1 MEMRFSDQEISKLRL
16 VLKRIS
22 FLEFL
27 KFSEMDA
34 LINALEKKPFKAG
47 ETIIK
52 QGTKGDTF
60 YIMGLGTVI
69 VYKEKFLTKKKLA
82 TLGPEAFFGEMAL
95 IDDSPRN
102 ATIIGETP
110 GEVYYLSRASF
121 NEILLKNPWITQVIQ
136 QTAAYRKA
144 QNKTLESK

>member
-1 MEMRFSDQEISKLRL
+1 MKFSDQEIGKLRL

-34 LINALEKKPFKAG
+34 LINSLEKRPFKAG
-47 ETIIK
+47 EVIIK

-60 YIMGLGTVI
+60 FILGSGSVG
-69 VYKEKFLTKKKLA
+69 VFKEKFLTKKKIV

-95 IDDSPRN
+95 IDASPRN

-110 GEVYYLSRASF
+110 GEYYYLSRGAF

-144 QNKTLESK
+144 QNKTLESKP

>member
-1 MEMRFSDQEISKLRL
+1 MRFSEQEIAKLRL

-34 LINALEKKPFKAG
+34 LINCLEKKTFKEG
-47 ETIIK
+47 EVIIK

-60 YIMGLGTVI
+60 YIMGLGTVG
-69 VYKEKFLTKKKLA
+69 VYKEKFMTKKKLA

-95 IDDSPRN
+95 IDASPRN

-110 GEVYYLSRASF
+110 GEVYFLSRPSF

-144 QNKTLESK
+144 QNKTLETK